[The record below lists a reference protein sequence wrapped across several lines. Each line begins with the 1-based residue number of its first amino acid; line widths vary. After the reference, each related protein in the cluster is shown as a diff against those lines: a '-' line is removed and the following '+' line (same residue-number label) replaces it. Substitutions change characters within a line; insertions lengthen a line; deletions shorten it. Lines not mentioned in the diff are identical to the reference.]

1 MAKGKLILND
11 KVCETIIGLELSLEE
26 KGRLLEAILSYHLT
40 GEVSVELS
48 TTALVAFSFVKLD
61 MDNNQESYKA
71 RQTNG
76 RKGGAPKGNQNNING
91 RRGGEPT
98 ITNHNQPKPTIT
110 NHNQPKPTIT
120 NQENSRLSGTN
131 QGNLGN
137 NGEDSTSLINSFD
150 INNISKL
157 NNISKKDSSYEE
169 PKESLLETEDVGT
182 KRSLSTEA
190 VDSLSEDEKVA
201 RFKKD
206 GDIDFEKLA
215 EYFNK
220 RVPAHGIPQIVK
232 MTPKR
237 KALVLAREAEYG
249 KDSIAKVIDKAAESS
264 FLNGDNDRG
273 WTASFDWLF
282 NKTNYVK
289 VLEDAYKTKARV
301 SQELHNQ
308 DEKDYTEGGW

>member
-11 KVCETIIGLELSLEE
+11 KVCETINGLELSLEE

-76 RKGGAPKGNQNNING
+76 RKGGAPHGNQNNING
-91 RRGGEPT
+91 RRGSE
-98 ITNHNQPKPTIT
+98 PTIT

-131 QGNLGN
+131 QGSLGN
-137 NGEDSTSLINSFD
+137 NSEDSTSLINSFD
-150 INNISKL
+150 INNISKH

-169 PKESLLETEDVGT
+169 PKESLLETEDLGT

-190 VDSLSEDEKVA
+190 VDSLSEDEKVV

-206 GDIDFEKLA
+206 EDIDFGKLA

-220 RVPAHGIPQIVK
+220 RMPAHGIPQIVK